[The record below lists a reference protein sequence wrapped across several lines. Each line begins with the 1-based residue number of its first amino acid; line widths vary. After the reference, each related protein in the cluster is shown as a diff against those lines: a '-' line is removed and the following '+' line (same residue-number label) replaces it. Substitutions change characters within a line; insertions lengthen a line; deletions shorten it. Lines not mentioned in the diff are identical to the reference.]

1 MAEMD
6 TSSSGGGKHK
16 GGKRAKKASTRVDLT
31 AMVDLGF
38 LLITFFMLTTT
49 LNKPKVMELNMP
61 DKSDDPKDTDVPVK
75 ESLTTSFVLAG
86 GDSLYYWHG
95 IPKVAGDVKLT
106 NYSADGMRKIILTRQ
121 GEIETDKKAGL
132 YKPTEGHI
140 VLLKPL
146 EKSRYKNMVD
156 FLDEMT
162 ITDTGTYAIV
172 DAIPSDKKYI
182 TDFFK

>member
-1 MAEMD
+1 
-6 TSSSGGGKHK
+6 
-16 GGKRAKKASTRVDLT
+16 
-31 AMVDLGF
+31 
-38 LLITFFMLTTT
+38 MLTTT

-61 DKSDDPKDTDVPVK
+61 DKDEKTPEGEPVK
-75 ESLTTSFVLAG
+75 ESLTTSFVLSG
-86 GDSLYYWHG
+86 GDSLYYWNG

-106 NYSADGMRKIILTRQ
+106 NYSAEGMRKIILTRQ
-121 GEIETDKKAGL
+121 GEIDTDKKAGL
-132 YKPTEGHI
+132 YKPTEGLI

-162 ITDTGTYAIV
+162 ITDTQTYAIV
-172 DAIPSDKKYI
+172 DPIPQDKKYI

>member
-61 DKSDDPKDTDVPVK
+61 DQDENQKEPDAPVK
-75 ESLTTSFVLAG
+75 ESLTTSFILAG

-95 IPKVAGDVKLT
+95 IPKAPGDVKLT
-106 NYSADGMRKIILTRQ
+106 NYSDKGMRQIVLQRQ
-121 GEIETDKKAGL
+121 SEIDKDKKAGL

-146 EKSRYKNMVD
+146 ERARYKNMVD

-162 ITDTGTYAIV
+162 ITDTGTYAMV
-172 DAIPSDKKYI
+172 EVIPQDKKYI